1 MLVSEGKPEEGRF
14 HRPDAALLGFLVILC
29 GSNSCLLVL
38 TGLGWIAIGCKGQAD
53 FRVSTFPGVAVTTH
67 DSLVPDYAKEFER
80 PGFSTL
86 LPKAQG
92 QPGKGASVAVKGG
105 E

>member
-1 MLVSEGKPEEGRF
+1 MGASTDLVLHCMS
-14 HRPDAALLGFLVILC
+14 LTIL
-29 GSNSCLLVL
+29 GSNLCMSAC